1 MLLVLGFRSP
11 SFDLSDGFIGWL
23 DQNYM
28 AKEGRI
34 NCIRRDRYGDFL
46 TEGYFGNKVKNSMAV
61 VVGWFLLTQISRHRF
76 KKMGGFTRIKDF
88 FNCTGRI
95 KSEGFLE
102 YI

>member
-46 TEGYFGNKVKNSMAV
+46 TEG
-61 VVGWFLLTQISRHRF
+61 FLGIRL
-76 KKMGGFTRIKDF
+76 RILWRWLWVDS
-88 FNCTGRI
+88 C
-95 KSEGFLE
+95 
-102 YI
+102 